1 MRNLGRKHTIVLK
14 LKGRTHAK
22 KMETDM
28 VELHHYI
35 TFLNYKMF
43 ATFKG
48 MARFCFVTNSV
59 TNMSFV

>member
-14 LKGRTHAK
+14 LKGNKHAK

-35 TFLNYKMF
+35 TFLGYKIF
-43 ATFKG
+43 ATFEG
-48 MARFCFVTNSV
+48 MA
-59 TNMSFV
+59 